1 MLAVVKTPHIRGT
14 LRGEFSEDMI
24 AKLQTVFGEH
34 FSIEEDTYLTAKE
47 YYGCEVDDKVGVTV
61 KLHRE
66 NKGYTQEK
74 LGELIGGKSAQFIS
88 DLENG
93 QRNISKKVAIALGD
107 VLGHP
112 YQRYL

>member
-14 LRGEFSEDMI
+14 LRGEFSKDMI
-24 AKLQTVFGEH
+24 TKLQTVFGENV
-34 FSIEEDTYLTAKE
+34 SIEEDVYLPAKE
-47 YYGCEVDDKVGVTV
+47 YYGCEEEDKVGATV
-61 KLHRE
+61 KVHRE

-74 LGELIGGKSAQFIS
+74 LGELIGGKSAKFIS

-93 QRNISKKVAIALGD
+93 QRNISKKVAIALGN

-112 YQRYL
+112 YKRYL